1 VKTWY
6 RTLLIVLMLAL
17 PLRAAWANLP
27 MMPGTPGMGPSA
39 LVWQAS
45 NPALL
50 HADCHEHVPA
60 EVSVDP
66 RPDTPHAAGFVKAG
80 WSSHGCCAAA
90 SVAALPAQGL
100 IWRCGDAAGPCN
112 WPALHL
118 PALSFIKDVHERPPR
133 SI

>member
-6 RTLLIVLMLAL
+6 RTLLILLMLAL

-27 MMPGTPGMGPSA
+27 VMPGTSGVGPSM
-39 LVWQAS
+39 LTLQAS
-45 NPALL
+45 SLDSL
-50 HADCHEHVPA
+50 HADCHDHGPA
-60 EVSVDP
+60 DVSVDP
-66 RPDTPHAAGFVKAG
+66 RPDTTHAAGFVKAG

-90 SVAALPAQGL
+90 SVAALIAHGL

-112 WPALHL
+112 WPALNL

-133 SI
+133 AI